1 MGSGYSLDLRERV
14 ARHVADGAPE
24 GVEGAGADTAQM
36 GLELGEGHLD
46 RVEVGRVGRQ
56 EQEPGAYGAE
66 DLGGPGAAVHREVIE
81 DDDVALAELRR
92 ELGFDP
98 DVEGGAVHRPVEQP
112 GRHQPIV
119 AQAGDEGLR
128 PLVAQRRV
136 VAHPRA
142 PPRPPAQPRHVG
154 PGAAFVDEDQPV
166 RLLAHPRLPP
176 AGPFGARR
184 AHVGAL
190 PLAGDQRLF
199 LYVMSARIS
208 AREIEE
214 GCAFTPCSAS
224 SARASSG
231 IVMSGT
237 ASTSSTRKS
246 T

>member
-1 MGSGYSLDLRERV
+1 MTTSPLPSSG
-14 ARHVADGAPE
+14 
-24 GVEGAGADTAQM
+24 
-36 GLELGEGHLD
+36 
-46 RVEVGRVGRQ
+46 
-56 EQEPGAYGAE
+56 
-66 DLGGPGAAVHREVIE
+66 
-81 DDDVALAELRR
+81 R
-92 ELGFDP
+92 ELGLDP

-112 GRHQPIV
+112 GRHQPVV

-128 PLVAQRRV
+128 PLVAQRRM

-142 PPRPPAQPRHVG
+142 APRPPAQPRHVG
-154 PGAAFVDEDQPV
+154 LGAAFVDEDQPV
-166 RLLAHPRLPP
+166 RLLAHPRLAP

-199 LYVMSARIS
+199 LYVMPARIS
-208 AREIEE
+208 AREIDE
-214 GCAFTPCSAS
+214 GCTFTPCSAS

-237 ASTSSTRKS
+237 ASTISTRKP